1 MRHPK
6 AKKDYKI
13 FLRSFVNASPFNHM
27 IRDPKMKKDHKIKKF
42 SGCLPFKSN
51 NETRDILKLR
61 KIVGSS

>member
-13 FLRSFVNASPFNHM
+13 FLRSFVKASPFNHM

-42 SGCLPFKSN
+42 SGCPPFK
-51 NETRDILKLR
+51 
-61 KIVGSS
+61 